1 MRNGDRRLLSVSDP
15 GSGSGLPEE
24 LRDSPFKPF
33 ATSKAQGMGLGLSR
47 SQSIA
52 ERHGGALRFA
62 SITSEGAHVELALPV
77 L

>member
-24 LRDSPFKPF
+24 LRDSPF

-52 ERHGGALRFA
+52 ERHGGTLRFA
-62 SITSEGAHVELALPV
+62 SITSEGGHVELAFPAL
-77 L
+77 